1 LPNLVFGFVD
11 TIFFHMCEAGLG
23 DGGSRLEKMYHGTMR
38 IDPVAVPLF
47 PRSLKVLW
55 VFCFRSAKVGTQSS
69 RLPVIRPQLTKIQR
83 DMIAINLEHHC
94 RVDRLL
100 FDEIL
105 GGSPRLNYSQVDQ
118 IDRRQDGHS
127 SQQTPQFSSRSP
139 QTPGCMPAAG
149 DAKCLA
155 GWNVAVAQGDFWF
168 R

>member
-1 LPNLVFGFVD
+1 VLPNLVFGFVD

-55 VFCFRSAKVGTQSS
+55 VFCFGSAKVGTQSS

-83 DMIAINLEHHC
+83 DKIAISLEHHC

-118 IDRRQDGHS
+118 IDRWQDGTAVS
-127 SQQTPQFSSRSP
+127 KPLNS
-139 QTPGCMPAAG
+139 
-149 DAKCLA
+149 
-155 GWNVAVAQGDFWF
+155 AVAHPRRQGACLL
-168 R
+168 RGTLNA